1 MIKDFLT
8 EMYRGCK
15 DGCITVTTLPDRRNL
30 HFPVTE
36 IDKVAEAIEA
46 LGQTR
51 HTYYNT
57 ALRKPGLDEYTR
69 GGEEDIHSVVCMFA
83 DIDIAGP
90 AHKQTALPETK
101 EEVLSF
107 LDELQLPAS
116 YIIDSGNGI
125 HAIWLLEEAFT
136 ISSADDLRLIKS
148 ISTGFGAHIIREG
161 QKHGWLL
168 DNVQDIPRMLRAPG
182 TLNFKSDPPNPCA
195 ILTHN
200 EVRYPL
206 TTFEQYKAEPKE
218 FEPVVIDD
226 GIIGSAERMRGRCAF
241 IDCCVNDAGS
251 LPEPW
256 WHAMLSIV
264 ALTED
269 GQEKCHEWS
278 EPYYGYDPDQ
288 TEERF
293 KRALKENKPCSC
305 EFISRALGF
314 NCPDGGCQNYVGCQN
329 CGKPVRGP
337 IAFAFYSKEEQIEKL
352 LDRDLDVD
360 AAMEEKNLLL
370 AAYAKE
376 SAPALFVRLKKK
388 YQKLGISARDLE
400 NSIKSARTERASA
413 DKDFFGM
420 LHLDGIDTTGL
431 ALPENWELTMDGLK
445 HMVLTSMGMQIVSVT
460 ATPLLITKK
469 IEDLNDG
476 SEKLELS
483 FLRNHRWKRI
493 TVPRGDVMDKSK
505 LVKYASSGFPVSS
518 GNNQALVQFL
528 AAFEEINA
536 DAITFHR
543 SVDRLGWVT
552 GTTEFYPYHMK
563 DEVVFESTTSE
574 ASRLVKSIRTEGSE
588 KAWMEMAVK
597 LRTMPFARAMLA
609 ASFASVLLEP
619 LQQRIIYLHLW
630 KDSRSGKTAAQKAA
644 VSIWGDPAGLMVS
657 YNSTAVGFE
666 RSAAAM
672 NHLPLA
678 LDELQSSSIKA
689 EYFSR
694 ILYMLGN
701 GIGKVRGDK
710 FGGTQELLHWRNV
723 ILSTGEQPIIVG
735 NSMDGVV
742 TRVMELMAAPFEDE
756 AFAAEVHRISET
768 NYGFAGEKFIAY
780 LFNQYFA
787 EKNGSAKGGGEKD
800 GAAKL
805 RADYD
810 HLTDLIDMLYDLFD
824 GKEAGFHLG
833 NVAVIAFADYL
844 SSMALFGLEKD
855 QAENEAI
862 DLALVFLRNIHSHD
876 KADSIDRAWD
886 YVVDWTKSNK
896 MHFEVKKRM
905 GTGFDRAGVSPI
917 YGRYFPEEK
926 KVAFIPSCLY
936 KALTDG
942 GYSVEKCYA
951 GFKER
956 GYVDQVQ
963 KKIRVDGNNP
973 KTIIAEIELDLK
985 ALDDAVE
992 DDFQAAFS

>member
-36 IDKVAEAIEA
+36 IDKAAEAIEA

-51 HTYYNT
+51 HTYYNS

-107 LDELQLPAS
+107 LDDLQLPAS

-125 HAIWLLEEAFT
+125 HAIWLLEEPFT
-136 ISSADDLRLIKS
+136 IGSPDDFHLIKA

-200 EVRYPL
+200 SVRYPL
-206 TTFEQYKAEPKE
+206 KMFEQYKVEPKA
-218 FEPVVIDD
+218 FEPVVIED

-278 EPYYGYDPDQ
+278 EPYYDYDPDQ

-314 NCPDGGCQNYVGCQN
+314 NCPEGGCQN
-329 CGKPVRGP
+329 CGKAVRGP
-337 IAFAFYSKEEQIEKL
+337 IAFSFYSKEEQLEKL
-352 LDRDLDVD
+352 LDRDMDVD

-388 YQKLGISARDLE
+388 YQKLGISVRDLE
-400 NSIKSARTERASA
+400 NSIKSVRVERASA
-413 DKDFFGM
+413 DKDFFGT

-431 ALPENWELTMDGLK
+431 ALPDNWELTMDGLK

-505 LVKYASSGFPVSS
+505 LVKYASSGFPVS
-518 GNNQALVQFL
+518 
-528 AAFEEINA
+528 
-536 DAITFHR
+536 T
-543 SVDRLGWVT
+543 
-552 GTTEFYPYHMK
+552 
-563 DEVVFESTTSE
+563 
-574 ASRLVKSIRTEGSE
+574 
-588 KAWMEMAVK
+588 
-597 LRTMPFARAMLA
+597 
-609 ASFASVLLEP
+609 
-619 LQQRIIYLHLW
+619 
-630 KDSRSGKTAAQKAA
+630 
-644 VSIWGDPAGLMVS
+644 
-657 YNSTAVGFE
+657 
-666 RSAAAM
+666 
-672 NHLPLA
+672 
-678 LDELQSSSIKA
+678 
-689 EYFSR
+689 
-694 ILYMLGN
+694 
-701 GIGKVRGDK
+701 
-710 FGGTQELLHWRNV
+710 
-723 ILSTGEQPIIVG
+723 
-735 NSMDGVV
+735 
-742 TRVMELMAAPFEDE
+742 
-756 AFAAEVHRISET
+756 
-768 NYGFAGEKFIAY
+768 
-780 LFNQYFA
+780 
-787 EKNGSAKGGGEKD
+787 
-800 GAAKL
+800 
-805 RADYD
+805 
-810 HLTDLIDMLYDLFD
+810 
-824 GKEAGFHLG
+824 
-833 NVAVIAFADYL
+833 
-844 SSMALFGLEKD
+844 
-855 QAENEAI
+855 
-862 DLALVFLRNIHSHD
+862 
-876 KADSIDRAWD
+876 
-886 YVVDWTKSNK
+886 
-896 MHFEVKKRM
+896 
-905 GTGFDRAGVSPI
+905 
-917 YGRYFPEEK
+917 
-926 KVAFIPSCLY
+926 
-936 KALTDG
+936 
-942 GYSVEKCYA
+942 
-951 GFKER
+951 
-956 GYVDQVQ
+956 
-963 KKIRVDGNNP
+963 
-973 KTIIAEIELDLK
+973 
-985 ALDDAVE
+985 
-992 DDFQAAFS
+992 

>member
-36 IDKVAEAIEA
+36 IDEAAEAIEA

-101 EEVLSF
+101 EAVLSF
-107 LDELQLPAS
+107 LDDLQLPAS

-125 HAIWLLEEAFT
+125 HAIWLLEEPFT
-136 ISSADDLRLIKS
+136 IGSPDDFHLIKA

-182 TLNFKSDPPNPCA
+182 TLNFKSDPPNPCT

-200 EVRYPL
+200 AVRYPL
-206 TTFEQYKAEPKE
+206 TTFERYKVEPKV
-218 FEPVVIDD
+218 FEPVVIED

-241 IDCCVNDAGS
+241 IDCCVDDAGS

-269 GQEKCHEWS
+269 GPEKCHEWS
-278 EPYYGYDPDQ
+278 EPYYDYDPDQ

-314 NCPDGGCQNYVGCQN
+314 NCPEGGCQN
-329 CGKPVRGP
+329 CGKAVRGP
-337 IAFAFYSKEEQIEKL
+337 IAFSFYSKEEQLEKL

-360 AAMEEKNLLL
+360 AAMEDKNLLL

-388 YQKLGISARDLE
+388 YQKLGISVRDLE
-400 NSIKSARTERASA
+400 NSIKSVRVERASA
-413 DKDFFGM
+413 DKDFFGT

-431 ALPENWELTMDGLK
+431 ALPDNWELTMDGLK

-518 GNNQALVQFL
+518 GNNQSLVQFL

-543 SVDRLGWVT
+543 SVDRLGWVN
-552 GTTEFYPYHMK
+552 GTAEFYPYHMK

-588 KAWMEMAVK
+588 EAWMEMAVK

-742 TRVMELMAAPFEDE
+742 TRVMELMAAPFDDE

-768 NYGFAGEKFIAY
+768 NYGFAGEGFITY

-787 EKNGSAKGGGEKD
+787 DKNGSAKSVREKD
-800 GAAKL
+800 GIARL

-810 HLTDLIDMLYDLFD
+810 HLADLIDTLYDLFE
-824 GKEAGFHLG
+824 GKEAGFHLS

-844 SSMALFGLEKD
+844 SSIALFGVPQD
-855 QAENEAI
+855 QAENEAV
-862 DLALVFLRNIHSHD
+862 DLALVLLRNIHSRD

-886 YVVDWTKSNK
+886 YVVDWAKSNK

-905 GTGFDRAGVSPI
+905 GAGFDRAGVSPI

-926 KVAFIPSCLY
+926 KVALIPSCLY

-942 GYSVEKCYA
+942 GYSVEKCYT

-973 KTIIAEIELDLK
+973 KTIVAEIELDLK